1 MAVEIKGL
9 DSLMAKLNAMGGNV
23 LDALGE
29 AVYTTTMI
37 AMADAQA
44 NIHNRTG
51 DLGRSIAQN
60 TDIDFTPTGVTGT
73 VAANMPYAIYVEQ
86 GTRDEFGNTRNP
98 PYPYMMPAL
107 NANKSTFEQLARKEL
122 ETAIKR
128 TAGGG

>member
-9 DSLMAKLNAMGGNV
+9 ESLMAKLDAMGGNV
-23 LDALGE
+23 LDALGV
-29 AVYTTTMI
+29 AVKQTTQI
-37 AMADAQA
+37 AMSDAQA

-51 DLGRSIAQN
+51 MLSQSLVHG
-60 TDIDFTPTGVTGT
+60 TDVEHTATSVTGIVGT
-73 VAANMPYAIYVEQ
+73 SAYYADYVER
-86 GTRDEFGNTRNP
+86 GTRNEFGGVRNP
-98 PYPYMMPAL
+98 PYPYLMPAL

>member
-1 MAVEIKGL
+1 MAIRIKGL
-9 DSLMAKLNAMGGNV
+9 DSLMLKLDSMGGDV
-23 LDALGE
+23 LGALGK

-60 TDIDFTPTGVTGT
+60 TDIDFTPNGVTGT
-73 VAANMPYAIYVEQ
+73 VAANMPYAVYVEQ
-86 GTRDEFGNTRNP
+86 GTHDEFGNTRNP

-107 NANKSTFEQLARKEL
+107 NTNKSTFENLARKEL
-122 ETAIKR
+122 EKAIRK
-128 TAGGG
+128 AAK

>member
-1 MAVEIKGL
+1 MAIVIKGL

-60 TDIDFTPTGVTGT
+60 TEIDFTPTSVTGT
-73 VAANMPYAIYVEQ
+73 VAANMPYAVYVEQ
-86 GTRDEFGNTRNP
+86 GTHNEFGGVRNP

-107 NANKSTFEQLARKEL
+107 NANKSTFEYLARKEL
-122 ETAIKR
+122 EKAIRK
-128 TAGGG
+128 AAK